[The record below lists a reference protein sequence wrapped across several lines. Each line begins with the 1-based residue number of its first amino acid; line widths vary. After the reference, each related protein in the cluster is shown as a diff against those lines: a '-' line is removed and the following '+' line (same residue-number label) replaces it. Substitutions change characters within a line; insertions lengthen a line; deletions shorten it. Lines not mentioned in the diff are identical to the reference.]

1 MFSPLASQV
10 GGHPGVLSSEDGS
23 LVIKASLP
31 TELAFYESVSC
42 DPNFA
47 PLKPCVPRFYGTL
60 RLAGKVDETTA
71 TQDPTSFTVLEANL
85 QYPFLRPNILDIKLG
100 TVLYDEDA
108 SPEKRA
114 RMEKTARETTSFE
127 TGVRLTGFQ
136 VYDLTTG
143 MPVITPKSYGKSIR
157 PSDLQYGIA
166 RFFPLSPCSSPP
178 TAVSSESTSRTSSPS
193 VSRSASTA
201 STARGIGTQ
210 VGTGLPPDILLPVLQ
225 AIRRNVAEIR
235 AALARMEVRMVG
247 GSLLVVYEADWPR
260 ARAGLRILEEMAAR
274 PAHGEMTVEEVEMED
289 DSEGEEEEEEG
300 DEDDD
305 DEDDDDDDD
314 DDDSRPKP
322 IGPPYVVKLIDFAHT
337 RIVPGRGPDEGVLL
351 GLETVLNLLDGRID
365 EIRAVS

>member
-1 MFSPLASQV
+1 
-10 GGHPGVLSSEDGS
+10 
-23 LVIKASLP
+23 
-31 TELAFYESVSC
+31 
-42 DPNFA
+42 
-47 PLKPCVPRFYGTL
+47 
-60 RLAGKVDETTA
+60 
-71 TQDPTSFTVLEANL
+71 
-85 QYPFLRPNILDIKLG
+85 
-100 TVLYDEDA
+100 
-108 SPEKRA
+108 
-114 RMEKTARETTSFE
+114 
-127 TGVRLTGFQ
+127 
-136 VYDLTTG
+136 
-143 MPVITPKSYGKSIR
+143 MPVVTPKSYGKSIR

-193 VSRSASTA
+193 VSRSASDLTATSSTGLSSASTLNLNPEPEEVTSSTA

-351 GLETVLNLLDGRID
+351 GLETVLSLLDGRID